1 MILSITGIITRNI
14 RIFLYKTMPAESF
27 VLSAGIILLTY
38 VTVAFCRLPCFSGKP

>member
-38 VTVAFCRLPCFSGKP
+38 VTVAFCRFPYFSGKP